1 MSHAQKEGRK
11 APTPQ
16 ESRGPLNEVELI
28 EQARNGDESAFR
40 RLYDDHVDRVF
51 RLCFRMAGQEDLAR
65 DFTQEAFIRAYE
77 KLGQFRGDAAF
88 GTWLHSIAT
97 SVSLNGLRK
106 LKRQGREQPMETASF
121 VPENGRP
128 PDPYVRERLHRA
140 VNGLPEIY
148 RSVFVLY
155 DVEGFSHQ
163 EIAEMLDVA
172 EGTSK
177 ARLSRARSR
186 LRDALGD
193 IAQEYMA

>member
-1 MSHAQKEGRK
+1 M
-11 APTPQ
+11 
-16 ESRGPLNEVELI
+16 NEVELI